1 MLQADELAEVNPEDF
16 ERLEKEKEDCDFHR
30 RKGNL

>member
-1 MLQADELAEVNPEDF
+1 MKEDELAEFNPEDF
-16 ERLEKEKEDCDFHR
+16 ERLEKEDCDFHR